1 MHGAEVVEIGSGNAV
16 ECSRRLLS
24 AIHGGNLKALKRELA
39 HGARISGTILP
50 NRAQPA
56 LIEEQREL
64 LGAIIERMN
73 LSLAGYEPC
82 SKEAIFL
89 LGHLANAA

>member
-39 HGARISGTILP
+39 HGARISGTLLP
-50 NRAQPA
+50 RRAQSA
-56 LIEEQREL
+56 LVEEQEEL
-64 LGAIIERMN
+64 LGAIIERMH
-73 LSLAGYEPC
+73 LSLEGYEPC
-82 SKEAIFL
+82 SEEALFL
-89 LGHLANAA
+89 LGHLANA